1 MSTVNNG
8 PQIIKGGLVM
18 LLDSYARGS
27 YLPNSLINM
36 NNWTVGTGGVNGY
49 NPNQT
54 NANENQRFSGT
65 NPWNETGII
74 WGSFP
79 SGDGE
84 ADGGWVTYA
93 DYSIDKSKMYR
104 FSVWV
109 RRTSSTTGGTAYL
122 GCTSWDAG
130 QYIKRTTDSV
140 DESNPYWYYAN
151 ISNFTQ
157 NIWYLIVGHLYPF
170 DTNYTG
176 RHPDSGLYNVGSA
189 IKVADIGGNTNGGD
203 FKFASTSTYL
213 FQRVFHYYCGDTTSR
228 LEWYDPRIDLVNG
241 KQPSIAELV
250 NRSPLKWKDLTANQ
264 LNASGNVSYI
274 SSTGVT
280 GGASWTTA
288 VTDIL
293 NTDTHS
299 IFFML
304 KLNSSV
310 TYPTGTTGSWEK
322 IFSYN
327 AGGSDRTPSVWR
339 YPSERRLHWRYD
351 PANTGADFGK
361 NSSNEEFDL
370 NTWYYVGV
378 TKNNATA
385 LTYVNG
391 VNVSSSVVAYPKTA
405 GSSAIIINESYSNS
419 LNNVNCVQVYN
430 RVLTASEVAQNFQAI
445 KTRFGL

>member
-8 PQIIKGGLVM
+8 PQIVRTGLV
-18 LLDSYARGS
+18 LGLDSSARGS

-79 SGDGE
+79 SGDGD

-93 DYSIDKSKMYR
+93 DYSVDKSKMYR

-140 DESNPYWYYAN
+140 DESNPYWYYAS

-157 NIWYLIVGHLYPF
+157 NVWYLIVGHLYPF
-170 DTNYTG
+170 NTNYTG

-250 NRSPLKWKDLTANQ
+250 NRSPLKWKDLSGNNNNGTLTNGPTCSATNGGYIVFDGVNDYVITPSGGSYSEYTFMFFCKWISDTANG
-264 LNASGNVSYI
+264 SRIFGCDGFGTYTIFTPSNVAFHYNQSAG
-274 SSTGVT
+274 SSTV
-280 GGASWTTA
+280 
-288 VTDIL
+288 L
-293 NTDTHS
+293 
-299 IFFML
+299 
-304 KLNSSV
+304 SS
-310 TYPTGTTGSWEK
+310 
-322 IFSYN
+322 
-327 AGGSDRTPSVWR
+327 
-339 YPSERRLHWRYD
+339 
-351 PANTGADFGK
+351 
-361 NSSNEEFDL
+361 
-370 NTWYYVGV
+370 
-378 TKNNATA
+378 
-385 LTYVNG
+385 G
-391 VNVSSSVVAYPKTA
+391 VNVGLGTWCHVAVTVSTLSSSARIYIN
-405 GSSAIIINESYSNS
+405 GSLTNATSTIPY
-419 LNNVNCVQVYN
+419 VNLSGNLFIGAQYTNLLANCNIALFQLYN
-430 RVLTASEVAQNFQAI
+430 RVLSATEISQNFQTD

>member
-36 NNWTVGTGGVNGY
+36 NNWTVSNGSVTGY
-49 NPNQT
+49 NQNGAT
-54 NANENQRFSGT
+54 AENQRSAAS
-65 NPWNETGII
+65 NPWGQTGII
-74 WGSFP
+74 WGTFP
-79 SGDGE
+79 LGE
-84 ADGGWVTYA
+84 TNDDGGWNT
-93 DYSIDKSKMYR
+93 DWFNIDNTKLYR

-109 RRTSSTTGGTAYL
+109 KRTSSTSGGTFYLGMYANGDGSRRMDNSAVEGNAYWSCIGTGGL
-122 GCTSWDAG
+122 
-130 QYIKRTTDSV
+130 
-140 DESNPYWYYAN
+140 
-151 ISNFTQ
+151 TQ
-157 NIWYLIVGHLYPF
+157 DVWYLYVGHVYPF
-170 DTNYTG
+170 STSYTG
-176 RHPDSGLYNVGSA
+176 RHPDTGYYFANNPTKQGDVNGCN
-189 IKVADIGGNTNGGD
+189 IGTGD
-203 FKFASTSTYL
+203 LKWSSNSTQGIHRTY
-213 FQRVFHYYCGDTTSR
+213 HYYCGDSTTR
-228 LEWYDPRIDLVNG
+228 LQFYNPRVDLVDG
-241 KQPSIAELV
+241 KQPSINELV
-250 NRSPLKWKDLTANQ
+250 SRSPIQWKDLTANQ